1 MTPGEIAMAIAM
13 GVLLIAG
20 GYAIAYRAGR
30 NREREREPSE
40 AALFAGHA
48 DADAV
53 DGERRM
59 LAMLEEAVIVTDSS
73 AKVLVANE
81 AAIERG
87 LSVDGLIVDAGIRD
101 LVQEAAQS
109 DAAVERELELAR
121 DSQRLHVA
129 VTAQC
134 TADDRV
140 TVVCADTGYRRS
152 VDRVRRDFVTN
163 VSHEL
168 KTPVGAIMLL
178 AETIDDAGDDVD
190 MIRHFAARI
199 GVEAKR
205 LDGLVRRLIEL
216 GRMHGDRAT
225 TRRTVDARELVRQAI
240 IDTEVTAGAR
250 HTMVRMRD
258 DAGENHPLP
267 VTVDAAAVHIAL
279 KNLVEK
285 AINYSPEHAEVTVE
299 VSRGED
305 QARIRVVDHGI
316 GIPRQLQGRIFERF
330 YRVDPARSR
339 LTGGTG
345 LGLSI
350 ASHHILANQG
360 KLEVWSKPGEGS
372 TFTVM
377 LPLAM
382 RDDDT
387 PCNRDADAEGDPDG
401 TGKEADR

>member
-73 AKVLVANE
+73 ANVLVANE

-152 VDRVRRDFVTN
+152 VVR
-163 VSHEL
+163 
-168 KTPVGAIMLL
+168 
-178 AETIDDAGDDVD
+178 
-190 MIRHFAARI
+190 
-199 GVEAKR
+199 
-205 LDGLVRRLIEL
+205 
-216 GRMHGDRAT
+216 
-225 TRRTVDARELVRQAI
+225 
-240 IDTEVTAGAR
+240 TA
-250 HTMVRMRD
+250 
-258 DAGENHPLP
+258 
-267 VTVDAAAVHIAL
+267 
-279 KNLVEK
+279 
-285 AINYSPEHAEVTVE
+285 
-299 VSRGED
+299 
-305 QARIRVVDHGI
+305 
-316 GIPRQLQGRIFERF
+316 
-330 YRVDPARSR
+330 
-339 LTGGTG
+339 
-345 LGLSI
+345 
-350 ASHHILANQG
+350 
-360 KLEVWSKPGEGS
+360 
-372 TFTVM
+372 
-377 LPLAM
+377 
-382 RDDDT
+382 
-387 PCNRDADAEGDPDG
+387 
-401 TGKEADR
+401 

>member
-73 AKVLVANE
+73 ANVLVANE

-152 VDRVRRDFVTN
+152 VDRVRR
-163 VSHEL
+163 
-168 KTPVGAIMLL
+168 G
-178 AETIDDAGDDVD
+178 ETARRPRAQTHRTRPHARRSGHDATHGGCAGTRTAGDH
-190 MIRHFAARI
+190 RHRGHRRGTPYHGAHAR
-199 GVEAKR
+199 
-205 LDGLVRRLIEL
+205 
-216 GRMHGDRAT
+216 
-225 TRRTVDARELVRQAI
+225 
-240 IDTEVTAGAR
+240 
-250 HTMVRMRD
+250 
-258 DAGENHPLP
+258 
-267 VTVDAAAVHIAL
+267 
-279 KNLVEK
+279 
-285 AINYSPEHAEVTVE
+285 
-299 VSRGED
+299 
-305 QARIRVVDHGI
+305 
-316 GIPRQLQGRIFERF
+316 
-330 YRVDPARSR
+330 
-339 LTGGTG
+339 
-345 LGLSI
+345 
-350 ASHHILANQG
+350 
-360 KLEVWSKPGEGS
+360 
-372 TFTVM
+372 
-377 LPLAM
+377 
-382 RDDDT
+382 
-387 PCNRDADAEGDPDG
+387 
-401 TGKEADR
+401 